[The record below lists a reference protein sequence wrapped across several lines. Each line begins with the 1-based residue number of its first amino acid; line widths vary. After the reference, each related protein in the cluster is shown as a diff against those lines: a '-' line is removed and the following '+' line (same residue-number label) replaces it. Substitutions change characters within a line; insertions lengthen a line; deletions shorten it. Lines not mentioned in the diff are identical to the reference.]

1 MHVYGIIKKLEQT
14 PKTNEKLK
22 LLKSYKD
29 HEDLRQF
36 FYMCLEP
43 TVVFGLKKI
52 PKFERSVKLFSLD
65 EAMMELYKFSSR
77 ELTGNAAIAHLK
89 HLLSNTSYETGHLLQ
104 RIIAK
109 DPGCKVAESAVNK
122 TWKNCITVTPYMR
135 CKSGTAKN
143 LANIDQPSF
152 AQEKADGLFM
162 NVINDE
168 REINHLSRAGKEI
181 DLLGNLQEEI
191 LAMSTTSNFVI
202 HGEGLVM
209 SEDGIHFLPRKT
221 GNGIINK
228 AIKGTITQAEA
239 DRVHLVVWDVIPLQA
254 WKDGICE
261 YPYDLRFDKVSR
273 MIEIANDKGF
283 AKIML
288 IDTVEVQ
295 DMVQAKEFFEMKLDE
310 GREGA
315 VLKNKNGIWKDCQS
329 GSKDQVKMK
338 NQDPADLMC
347 VGTIPHSKKEGW
359 IGSLIME
366 SSDGII
372 KVNTG
377 SGLDDDDRQKSPDEY
392 IGKVIE
398 MEYNEITVDKKTKQ
412 KSFFLPIFK
421 EVRLDKT
428 EADSY
433 ELILERAKLNKK
445 NRKNKNKKG

>member
-1 MHVYGIIKKLEQT
+1 MHPYGIIKKLEQT
-14 PKTNEKLK
+14 AKTNEKLK
-22 LLKSYKD
+22 ILKSHKD
-29 HEDLRQF
+29 NESLRQF

-52 PKFERSVKLFSLD
+52 PDFERSVKLFSLD

-77 ELTGNAAIAHLK
+77 ELTGNAAIEHLQ
-89 HLLSNTSYETGHLLQ
+89 HILQNTSYEAGNLIQ

-143 LANIDQPSF
+143 LAGIKQPAF

-162 NVINDE
+162 NVINE
-168 REINHLSRAGKEI
+168 NRKVNHLSRNGKEI

-191 LAMSTTSNFVI
+191 LAMSPQTNFVI

-209 SEDGIHFLPRKT
+209 SEDGIHFLDRKT

-228 AIKGTITQAEA
+228 AIKGTITQDEA

-254 WKDGICE
+254 WKDGKCDF
-261 YPYDLRFDKVSR
+261 PYDLRFAKVSEMVER
-273 MIEIANDKGF
+273 ANDNGF
-283 AKIML
+283 DKIML
-288 IDTVEVQ
+288 IDTVEVE

-315 VLKNKNGIWKDCQS
+315 VLKNKDGIWKDCQS

-347 VGTIPHSKKEGW
+347 VGTIPHSKQEGW

-366 SSDGII
+366 SSDQII

-377 SGLDDDDRQKSPDEY
+377 SGLDEADRQKSPDEY

-398 MEYNEITVDKKTKQ
+398 LEYNEITVDKKTKQ
-412 KSFFLPIFK
+412 KSLFLPIFK
-421 EVRLDKT
+421 GVREDKS

-433 ELILERAKLNKK
+433 ELILERAIQNKK
-445 NRKNKNKKG
+445 NRKKGKK